1 MFLLNQGK
9 PLCQM
14 SKERYKRVEQ
24 NRVYHTNSKN
34 CSKMINGSLTLVH
47 TPSLSMPQVGYQ
59 KASFPLYA
67 WKTPT
72 YASKHILNIV
82 SSRQH

>member
-1 MFLLNQGK
+1 
-9 PLCQM
+9 
-14 SKERYKRVEQ
+14 
-24 NRVYHTNSKN
+24 
-34 CSKMINGSLTLVH
+34 MINGSLTLVH

-82 SSRQH
+82 SSRQHGLLHFPMLPWKHCIYRSYCFSLLHLSPYVVTFVY